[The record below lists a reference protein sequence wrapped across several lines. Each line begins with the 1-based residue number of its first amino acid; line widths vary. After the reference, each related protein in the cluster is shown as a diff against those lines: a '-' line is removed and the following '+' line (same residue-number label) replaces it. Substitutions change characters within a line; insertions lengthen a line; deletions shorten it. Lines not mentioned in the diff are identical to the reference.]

1 VRSSTDAP
9 NWGSKAVTVA
19 PELIAAYERAEFHV
33 YGKKPTVLRVNR
45 DESVAAWLDSL
56 DAHLAFVLSA
66 SNPFRQQSFAVE
78 NLKRQER
85 LISAVH
91 DARLRWT
98 AAQGT
103 DPLGVL
109 PPLDGVCV
117 LDAPLA
123 LVDEWMRH
131 FEQDV
136 VIQASGSGNV
146 TLRLHPAER
155 AATLI

>member
-1 VRSSTDAP
+1 MT
-9 NWGSKAVTVA
+9 VT

-33 YGKKPTVLRVNR
+33 YGRKPTVLRIKR
-45 DESVAAWLDSL
+45 DESVAAWLDSV

-66 SNPFRQQSFAVE
+66 SNRLAAPGFAVE

-85 LISAVH
+85 LIAAVQ

-103 DPLGVL
+103 DPAGVL
-109 PPLDGVCV
+109 SPVDGVCV
-117 LDAPLA
+117 FDAPLA
-123 LVDEWMRH
+123 LVDEWMRR
-131 FEQDV
+131 FEQDLV
-136 VIQASGSGNV
+136 VQASGSGNV

-155 AATLI
+155 PMVAVMPR

>member
-1 VRSSTDAP
+1 MGVETV
-9 NWGSKAVTVA
+9 AVTR
-19 PELIAAYERAEFHV
+19 ELIAAYERAEFHV
-33 YGKKPTVLRVNR
+33 YGKRPTVLRVNR
-45 DESVAAWLDSL
+45 DDCVAAWLDSL

-66 SNPFRQQSFAVE
+66 SNPFKRESFAAE

-85 LISAVH
+85 LITAVH
-91 DARLRWT
+91 QTRLRWT

-136 VIQASGSGNV
+136 VVQASGSGNV
-146 TLRLHPAER
+146 TLRLHPSER
-155 AATLI
+155 ATTPI